1 MPSFTASCYEVK
13 LDYGKANITLLETS
27 IFPKD
32 NDKKMLSL
40 TPQQMKE
47 TLECIE
53 EIEIEKLPPSI
64 MGLDGT
70 MYSIQIESDDGEQV
84 CEWWLDG
91 GIAYKPLVDFKNL
104 VLGCFGVR
112 YESL

>member
-1 MPSFTASCYEVK
+1 MPSFTASSYEVN

-32 NDKKMLSL
+32 NNKKSLALS
-40 TPQQMKE
+40 PQQRKE

-53 EIEIEKLPPSI
+53 QIEIENLPPSI

-70 MYSIQIESDDGEQV
+70 MYSIKIESDNGAQA

-104 VLGCFGVR
+104 VLGWFGGR
-112 YESL
+112 YERL

>member
-1 MPSFTASCYEVK
+1 MPSFTASSYEVN

-32 NDKKMLSL
+32 NNKKSLALS
-40 TPQQMKE
+40 PQQMKE

-53 EIEIEKLPPSI
+53 QIEIENLPPSI

-70 MYSIQIESDDGEQV
+70 MYSIKIESDNGAQA

-104 VLGCFGVR
+104 VLGWFGGR
-112 YESL
+112 YQSL